1 MRLDLLKEKDSNWHL
16 DDKLIP
22 LSHQKNT
29 FGLIYTRGSPSI
41 SARFV
46 VRIRKIKDEKKKKE
60 INVGTPHGPLEVR
73 CT

>member
-46 VRIRKIKDEKKKKE
+46 VRIRKIKDEKKKSWS
-60 INVGTPHGPLEVR
+60 
-73 CT
+73 

>member
-1 MRLDLLKEKDSNWHL
+1 MRLDLLREKDSNWHL

-46 VRIRKIKDEKKKKE
+46 VRIRKIKDEKKKKR
-60 INVGTPHGPLEVR
+60 N
-73 CT
+73 